1 MVFDGLFVIR
11 LKADGFSSQ
20 IIKICLLAPI
30 TFFLSVNLLEKGYSR
45 GSSAERSVC
54 VLICFRQ
61 NQPSY
66 SAQQCKLLKAACL
79 TLPGT
84 G

>member
-11 LKADGFSSQ
+11 LKTDGFSSQ

-30 TFFLSVNLLEKGYSR
+30 TFCLSVNFLEKGYSR

-54 VLICFRQ
+54 LC
-61 NQPSY
+61 SH
-66 SAQQCKLLKAACL
+66 LLQAK
-79 TLPGT
+79 
-84 G
+84 